1 MGFRAGVKS
10 TPLPPWCGVHAW
22 HSTEMQSFK
31 EAENLSDGS
40 QSSLCRAGGAVPKST
55 VCTAHWIEIIIG

>member
-40 QSSLCRAGGAVPKST
+40 QSSLQGRRCSAKEHGVHGSLD
-55 VCTAHWIEIIIG
+55 